1 MGAPAPTHRSK
12 IENIACKLVI
22 VILGIASVFIRY
34 VVSLFNSKNNSQQKW
49 KEHFFFYSKCYGCT
63 SSFTI
68 HPPPCLD
75 SVLSISREMCDLYA
89 ISNLFNAVEWC
100 DCALYNSCQTGYT
113 GMYCNTEEPLENS
126 APRAQRNATTVIV
139 GVTLGCLFL
148 VILIIGIFGY
158 MKYKR

>member
-1 MGAPAPTHRSK
+1 MLYLCSTQKTIPSK
-12 IENIACKLVI
+12 SERNI
-22 VILGIASVFIRY
+22 
-34 VVSLFNSKNNSQQKW
+34 
-49 KEHFFFYSKCYGCT
+49 FFFDKCYGRT

-68 HPPPCLD
+68 HLPPCLD

-89 ISNLFNAVEWC
+89 ISSS
-100 DCALYNSCQTGYT
+100 ALYNSCQTGYT

-126 APRAQRNATTVIV
+126 TPRAQRNATPVIV
-139 GVTLGCLFL
+139 GVILGCLFL